1 MTDRIMQSIEML
13 VRRATRRIDYTILYP
28 CTVLADHGD
37 MTLDLQPDN
46 TALPALTRIALWVGV
61 PGLQVQVKSGAK
73 VLLGFRDARPDQP
86 YAALFGAGGLST
98 LTLSLDGPMVVNVTG
113 TATVNA
119 AHLNL
124 GGAGGAGVARLNDQ
138 IQVVGVMVG
147 GATVTGTIISAST
160 VVSAT

>member
-1 MTDRIMQSIEML
+1 MNDRLMSAVESL
-13 VRRATRRIDYTILYP
+13 VRRYTRRVDYAILYP

-46 TALPALTRIALWVGV
+46 VFLPALTAIALWVGV
-61 PGLQVQVKSGAK
+61 PGLSVQVKPGAK

-98 LTLSLDGPMVVNVTG
+98 LTLTLDGPMVINVTG

-124 GGAGGAGVARLNDQ
+124 GGPGGAGVARLGDPV
-138 IQVVGVMVG
+138 QVTDPQG
-147 GATVTGTIISAST
+147 GIGIGTITGASS
-160 VVSAT
+160 VVSAI

>member
-13 VRRATRRIDYTILYP
+13 VRRATRRVDYATLYP

-46 TALPALTRIALWVGV
+46 AALPALTAIALWVGV
-61 PGLQVQVKSGAK
+61 PGLSVQVKPGGK

-86 YAALFGAGGLST
+86 YAALFGAGGLGT
-98 LTLSLDGPMVVNVTG
+98 LTLTLDGPIVVNVTG

-124 GGAGGAGVARLNDQ
+124 GGEGGAGVARLGDT
-138 IQVVGVMVG
+138 IQGEDPQG
-147 GATVTGTIISAST
+147 GIVYGTITSAST
-160 VVSAT
+160 VVSAI